1 MINVAVAGVGAW
13 GRNVVRDF
21 YQIKKANLIYCYD
34 KSDVSLDLVRQSYP
48 GVKVTSEYEK
58 ILNDK
63 NIDAVIIVTPTPTHF
78 ELAKKALEA
87 DKHILVEKSLTLKAQ
102 EAKILVTL
110 AGKKKR
116 KIMVG
121 HLLKY
126 HPAILE
132 MKKRIERGE
141 LGDICYFQAQ
151 RLNFGRIRTTE
162 NVMWDLATH
171 DIYVAIYLL
180 GKYPQEVSAFGKT
193 LIDKKKKIKDVV
205 FLSLFFNDGVF
216 AHIQAS
222 WFDVEK
228 VRKMRVIG
236 KEKMMIFDELNPSCK
251 LKIYEQAVAVK
262 ENANSNASFSLKEGK
277 MVIPQVEDKQPLRE
291 ECLHFI
297 ECVEK
302 DKVPFTDGEEG
313 FKVVKVLEA
322 AQKSLECGRSIKT
335 YL

>member
-1 MINVAVAGVGAW
+1 M
-13 GRNVVRDF
+13 
-21 YQIKKANLIYCYD
+21 
-34 KSDVSLDLVRQSYP
+34 
-48 GVKVTSEYEK
+48 
-58 ILNDK
+58 
-63 NIDAVIIVTPTPTHF
+63 
-78 ELAKKALEA
+78 
-87 DKHILVEKSLTLKAQ
+87 
-102 EAKILVTL
+102 
-110 AGKKKR
+110 
-116 KIMVG
+116 
-121 HLLKY
+121 KY
-126 HPAILE
+126 HPAVLE
-132 MKKRIERGE
+132 MKKRIERGG
-141 LGDICYFQAQ
+141 LGEICYFQAQ
-151 RLNFGRIRTTE
+151 RLNFGRIRTIE

-193 LIDKKKKIKDVV
+193 LIDKKKKIEDVV
-205 FLSLFFNDGVF
+205 FLNLFFDTGVF

-236 KEKMMIFDELNPSCK
+236 KKKMMIFDEINPSCK
-251 LKIYEQAVAVK
+251 LKIYEGATAVR
-262 ENANSNASFSLKEGK
+262 ENSNGVISFNLKEGK
-277 MVIPQVEDKQPLRE
+277 IIIPQVEDKQPLRE

-302 DKVPFTDGEEG
+302 NKVPFTDGEEG